1 MVFGVVERKE
11 PKVSLLS
18 NLIEPVSNLL
28 DKAIPDQD
36 LKRKLSHEIATMSEK
51 HAQELALAQ
60 IKVNA
65 AEAASGSLFKGGWRP
80 CIGWICGIAFGYH
93 FVLQPVII
101 FVVALIG
108 IEIPELP
115 KFDMNTLL
123 TVLAGMLGIGGL
135 RTYEKQKGLTK

>member
-1 MVFGVVERKE
+1 MG
-11 PKVSLLS
+11 LLD
-18 NLIEPVSNLL
+18 NLIQPVSKIL

-93 FVLQPVII
+93 FVLQPVIVFI
-101 FVVALIG
+101 VVLIG
-108 IEIPELP
+108 MDIPELP
-115 KFDMNTLL
+115 SFDMGTLL
-123 TVLAGMLGIGGL
+123 TVLGGMLGIGGL